1 MCNYYTTPQYTKLRM
16 VVVPR
21 EVLPL
26 QPSTRKTHDKQI
38 YVAAPHDN
46 CVLSNTTVGFVNKT
60 KDSNIVDPTKSFA
73 SKPVKVNDR
82 LQSAVLKPLR
92 FTI

>member
-46 CVLSNTTVGFVNKT
+46 CVLPNTTGGFVNET
-60 KDSNIVDPTKSFA
+60 KDSKNIAPSNNFA
-73 SKPVKVNDR
+73 CKPVKVINR
-82 LQSAVLKPLR
+82 L
-92 FTI
+92 